1 MKAIL
6 EFNLPEDE
14 LDLSNAINGNKF
26 KLILWDMDQHLRSI
40 AKYSENEEELRV
52 AEELRDK
59 LQEYFSQYNISIE

>member
-40 AKYSENEEELRV
+40 VKYSENEEEVRV

>member
-1 MKAIL
+1 MKATL

-40 AKYSENEEELRV
+40 AKYSENEEEVRV

>member
-1 MKAIL
+1 VKATL

-40 AKYSENEEELRV
+40 VKYSENEEEVRV

>member
-26 KLILWDMDQHLRSI
+26 KLILWDMDQHLRNMV
-40 AKYSENEEELRV
+40 KYSENEEEVRV

>member
-1 MKAIL
+1 MKATL

-26 KLILWDMDQHLRSI
+26 KLILWDMDQHLRNMV
-40 AKYSENEEELRV
+40 KYSENEEEVRV

>member
-26 KLILWDMDQHLRSI
+26 KLILWDMDQHLRNI
-40 AKYSENEEELRV
+40 VKYGENEEAVEV
-52 AEELRDK
+52 AEELRNK
-59 LQEYFSQYNISIE
+59 LREYFSEYNVSIE

>member
-1 MKAIL
+1 MKATL

-40 AKYSENEEELRV
+40 VKYSEIEEEVRV
-52 AEELRDK
+52 AEELRNK
-59 LQEYFSQYNISIE
+59 LREYFSEYNVSIE

>member
-14 LDLSNAINGNKF
+14 LDLSNAINSNKF
-26 KLILWDMDQHLRSI
+26 KLILWNMDQHLRNMV
-40 AKYSENEEELRV
+40 KYSENEEEVRV

>member
-1 MKAIL
+1 MKATL

-14 LDLSNAINGNKF
+14 FDLSNAINGNKF

-40 AKYSENEEELRV
+40 AKYSENEEEVRV

>member
-1 MKAIL
+1 MKATL

-40 AKYSENEEELRV
+40 VKYSENEEEVRV

>member
-1 MKAIL
+1 MKATL

-14 LDLSNAINGNKF
+14 FDLSNAINGNKF

-40 AKYSENEEELRV
+40 VKYSENEEEVRV

>member
-26 KLILWDMDQHLRSI
+26 KLILWDMDQHLRNI
-40 AKYSENEEELRV
+40 VKHSENEEEVRV
-52 AEELRDK
+52 AEELRNK
-59 LQEYFSQYNISIE
+59 LREYFSEYNVSIE

>member
-40 AKYSENEEELRV
+40 AKYSENEEEVRV